1 MNAFCTVSKERWKRA
16 GPNPSSRNLFSERS
30 VFTSALRCLMS
41 QSDSTNSVSFCYTTS
56 NTSVFITNKWLL
68 HYLLLCINSSTQ
80 LILMTNALYLYYFYN
95 IASCL
100 PSLTGEMHEA
110 TIPVTLQSL
119 ATICSYF
126 LPIVFRRSHS
136 HSHSHVLV
144 NLHPPLWLSR
154 AVASWTLA
162 TSDSELNST
171 PIKFSHWLLHL
182 DKPVIDCNLA
192 TDNPPLHTASAI
204 PLINFICSYRWH
216 HTARNSSSSE
226 LFIVLCVSLYCNW
239 SFVVRN

>member
-1 MNAFCTVSKERWKRA
+1 MFLSFFLIFVSHVTRQCLSSVTIFPA
-16 GPNPSSRNLFSERS
+16 VSHCLQCVMQGQISSRNLFSERS

-68 HYLLLCINSSTQ
+68 HYLLLCINSSTP

-119 ATICSYF
+119 SMICSYF
-126 LPIVFRRSHS
+126 LPIVFRRSQP

-144 NLHPPLWLSR
+144 NLHPPL
-154 AVASWTLA
+154 
-162 TSDSELNST
+162 
-171 PIKFSHWLLHL
+171 
-182 DKPVIDCNLA
+182 
-192 TDNPPLHTASAI
+192 
-204 PLINFICSYRWH
+204 
-216 HTARNSSSSE
+216 
-226 LFIVLCVSLYCNW
+226 
-239 SFVVRN
+239 